1 MGLLDSIRSLRGIDQ
16 FDLIKAEIEAQDFA
30 AEQEAKAKQDQ
41 ALFSQKVIEDSV
53 EQQVREKLERL
64 KAVPIQYNL
73 DPQDTTLSMPPETAG
88 GVFPG
93 SPYGLITYDILRAMA
108 NTPIPTLIISRRL
121 MQMRPFTRRRRNG
134 VHTGYRVRMRDYSR
148 APSAAAERRIQEL
161 EAYLETCGDPS
172 YGVSFTQFMLQ
183 LMNDSLR
190 FDQGVFEKA
199 LDKNG
204 KPALF
209 QAVDATT
216 IRLAQL
222 TDKEI
227 EGGRYDTRK
236 RGYVQI
242 MDMEVVN
249 KWAPPEMS
257 FCIRNQDTDIRR
269 NGYGYPELE
278 KAYRMVKY
286 LLQAEFFNGS
296 NFTNGIHA
304 AAIMGIKSTMNREAF
319 AQFKGQLKQQM
330 VGATN
335 ANRLVVA
342 QMDPTK
348 NESIDITPLSMSN
361 KDMQF
366 VQWYETIHNIMCA
379 YYGMDPAEL
388 RVTGQGGG
396 APAMSRENSKD
407 RIEYSKEQG
416 LEPIVTDFFDWVNQG
431 IIFQLDS
438 DFEAEPV
445 GLHNKNTLEQVQ
457 IRGQQVQTTRT
468 VNEMRAEEDKA
479 PLGDPQD
486 PNSPYNMP
494 LSPLIVNTLNQRL
507 LQAQQAQQQ
516 PGQGAPAQPDG
527 EMPPEDLPPEEL
539 PPDAMQAP
547 EDGAQQDEVF
557 DALPD
562 DFDPYDETL
571 DDEEIDRMSNGRSLV
586 PMSMVKNL
594 HKGDSADVHAGVHAG
609 VHVEVEL

>member
-1 MGLLDSIRSLRGIDQ
+1 MGLLDAIRSLRGIDQ
-16 FDLIKAEIEAQDFA
+16 FDLIKAEMEMQDY
-30 AEQEAKAKQDQ
+30 AEQQQAKAQQDQ
-41 ALFSQKVIEDSV
+41 ALFAQKVIEDSV
-53 EQQVREKLERL
+53 EQQVREKLEKL

-172 YGVSFTQFMLQ
+172 YGTSFTEFML
-183 LMNDSLR
+183 LVMNDSLR
-190 FDQGVFEKA
+190 YDQGVFEKA

-209 QAVDATT
+209 KAVDATT
-216 IRLAQL
+216 IRMAQL
-222 TDKEI
+222 SDKEI
-227 EGGRYDTRK
+227 ESGRYDARK
-236 RGYVQI
+236 RGYVQVI
-242 MDMEVVN
+242 DMEIVN
-249 KWAPPEMS
+249 KWTPPEMA
-257 FCIRNQDTDIRR
+257 FCIRNHDTDIRR

-396 APAMSRENSKD
+396 AQTMSRENSKD

-416 LEPIVTDFFDWVNQG
+416 LEPLVTDFFDWVNQH
-431 IIFQLDS
+431 IVFQLDP

-457 IRGQQVQTTRT
+457 IRAQQVQTTRT

-494 LSPLIVNTLNQRL
+494 LNPLIVNTLNQRY
-507 LQAQQAQQQ
+507 QAEQQAQQQ
-516 PGQGAPAQPDG
+516 AQQAPGAPGAPAQPDG
-527 EMPPEDLPPEEL
+527 ELPPEDLPPEEL

-547 EDGAQQDEVF
+547 EDGAQEDEVF
-557 DALPD
+557 DVLPD

-571 DDEEIDRMSNGRSLV
+571 DEEEIDRMSNGRSLV
-586 PMSMVKNL
+586 PMSMVKDL
-594 HKGDSADVHAGVHAG
+594 RKGDNVDI
-609 VHVEVEL
+609 HVEVEL